1 MFTPLWMGYFILYP
15 FPPVKDLRLNKIA
28 FSPEDFQNVLVYPPD
43 KKKVC
48 LHPLKNMGLPP

>member
-1 MFTPLWMGYFILYP
+1 MGYFILYP
-15 FPPVKDLRLNKIA
+15 YPPVKDLRLNKIA
-28 FSPEDFQNVLVYPPD
+28 FNPEDFQSVLVYPPD